1 MVRLIM
7 GANGAGKTK
16 QLIELIH
23 ASVDSESG
31 SVVCIEPSRDMT
43 YDISYNV
50 RLVNASDYNV
60 DSFDCL
66 RGFLCGMYAGNFDI
80 SHVFVD
86 NLCKIAGSSDWQ
98 AVEKFLHWL
107 DRFSEENGPRAVL
120 FCAFWGRRGGFCVL
134 SGCARLNRGNCGFPA
149 GTPPHA
155 FRSWPWRPP
164 QRPGHRRGRSSG
176 AAATCTA
183 ADSESEADQ

>member
-23 ASVDSESG
+23 AAVESENG
-31 SVVCIEPSRDMT
+31 SVVCIEPSADMT
-43 YDISYNV
+43 YDIIYNV
-50 RLVNASDYNV
+50 SLGNDGEYNV
-60 DSFDCL
+60 NNYECL
-66 RGFLCGMYAGNFDI
+66 RGFISGLYAGNYDI

-107 DRFSEENGPRAVL
+107 DRFSEENEVKFTVTVSADEDV
-120 FCAFWGRRGGFCVL
+120 
-134 SGCARLNRGNCGFPA
+134 
-149 GTPPHA
+149 
-155 FRSWPWRPP
+155 
-164 QRPGHRRGRSSG
+164 
-176 AAATCTA
+176 AT
-183 ADSESEADQ
+183 EGMRKYL